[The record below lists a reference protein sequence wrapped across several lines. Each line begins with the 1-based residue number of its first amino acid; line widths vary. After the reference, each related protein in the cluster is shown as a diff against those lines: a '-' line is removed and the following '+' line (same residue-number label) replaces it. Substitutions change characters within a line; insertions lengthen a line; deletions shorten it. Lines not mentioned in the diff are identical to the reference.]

1 MKIVILFGLKR
12 SGNHYILSNI
22 IQNYD
27 NHVHLNDIDLS
38 YSKFNSFR
46 DIEVTNRRIDR
57 MYTGFKNV
65 DCIILSCEGKINFG
79 EVTKFLTNK
88 SEEDEVYPI
97 LLIRNPYN
105 NMSSLKK
112 KFPNMKVMQSK
123 IRLWQIYAKFFISDE
138 SNEFIKIVYDHFCTD
153 PEYFNKK
160 LGEIDVN
167 TANIDNNFRIS
178 FQQSSFQNE
187 SQSQR
192 YYGNLDTCVYAN
204 DKSFVKLFDKTDIE
218 ELWDKIQ

>member
-12 SGNHYILSNI
+12 SGNHYLLSNI

-27 NHVHLNDIDLS
+27 NHVHLNDTDLS

-57 MYTGFKNV
+57 KYTGFKGV
-65 DCIILSCEGKINFG
+65 DCVILSCEDKINFG

-153 PEYFNKK
+153 PKYFKDK
-160 LGEIDVN
+160 LDKLNINVD
-167 TANIDNNFRIS
+167 NIDKSVEINY
-178 FQQSSFQNE
+178 QQSSFQNE
-187 SQSQR
+187 SQSRR
-192 YYGNLDTCVYAN
+192 YYGNLITCVYAN